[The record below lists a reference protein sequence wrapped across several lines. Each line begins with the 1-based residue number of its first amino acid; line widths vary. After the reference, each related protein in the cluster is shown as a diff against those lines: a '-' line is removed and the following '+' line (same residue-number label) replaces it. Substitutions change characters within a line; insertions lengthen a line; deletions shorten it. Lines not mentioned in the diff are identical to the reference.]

1 LPVFGIVAFLCA
13 CAPSQPPTIT
23 GRAAPAD
30 VPPAASPDQAAHH
43 YGSSTD
49 PRPRHRPMA
58 RRFRHHRETQQAQ
71 ADSVNP
77 PFGAGE

>member
-1 LPVFGIVAFLCA
+1 
-13 CAPSQPPTIT
+13 
-23 GRAAPAD
+23 
-30 VPPAASPDQAAHH
+30 
-43 YGSSTD
+43 
-49 PRPRHRPMA
+49 MA